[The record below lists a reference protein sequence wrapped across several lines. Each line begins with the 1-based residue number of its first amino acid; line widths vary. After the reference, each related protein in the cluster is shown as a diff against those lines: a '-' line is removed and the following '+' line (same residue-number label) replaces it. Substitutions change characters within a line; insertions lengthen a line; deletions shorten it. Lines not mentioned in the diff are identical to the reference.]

1 MGTVAFEGLVI
12 FCADVEKSAAFYEG
26 MLGLRRQSTDGD
38 ITLSLPTKGNPEG
51 AWLLL
56 HRRHEGMD
64 VTPHE
69 LGTFTVD
76 DVDGLVERLR
86 SAGYQIM
93 SEPTD
98 QPWGVRE
105 ASVTDPDG
113 YGLTLSQPLPQSGS

>member
-1 MGTVAFEGLVI
+1 VGTVSFEGLVI

-26 MLGLRRQSTDGD
+26 LLGLRRQSSDGD
-38 ITLSLPTKGNPEG
+38 ITLALPTKGNPEG

-56 HRRHEGMD
+56 HKRHEGID

-86 SAGYQIM
+86 ADGHRIT

-105 ASVTDPDG
+105 ANVADPDG
-113 YGLTLSQPLPQSGS
+113 YTLTLSQPLPTASS